1 MKRRTIPNLWMLLV
15 FCQAN
20 ALEGKVCLRGE
31 IMSKSSTEGSDTMR
45 EINPTSMKW
54 MWEFFDYS
62 TNSFVGIG
70 LILVEIS
77 YQEWK

>member
-1 MKRRTIPNLWMLLV
+1 MLLV

-20 ALEGKVCLRGE
+20 ALEGKVCLREE

>member
-1 MKRRTIPNLWMLLV
+1 
-15 FCQAN
+15 
-20 ALEGKVCLRGE
+20 
-31 IMSKSSTEGSDTMR
+31 MSKSSTEGSDTMR